1 MPMLSLSFLV
11 IIASN
16 FDPPRLPP
24 LINAGF
30 LLVGVRANMTM
41 VAIGQRYWKMQLC
54 ELGFIYTIR
63 TS

>member
-16 FDPPRLPP
+16 FDPPPLPP

-30 LLVGVRANMTM
+30 LLVGVRANMTI
-41 VAIGQRYWKMQLC
+41 VAIGQR
-54 ELGFIYTIR
+54 
-63 TS
+63 